1 MSVSDQHVS
10 RRLRAQ
16 ADLAMSAKKDLMTR
30 WARDGVPVCVG
41 SEHPKQ
47 LEWYPTS
54 LRSFSAWDGSQNS
67 AAVRECEPL
76 LRKTAFQTL
85 KSNASLHLAINQL
98 LRQLEVTAE
107 ACRRALNPELAVED
121 AKEKA
126 EVERAKRAGALLGYR
141 QARAEVRTARRDLG
155 AEKRAHQGTLGLL
168 REKERELAQAHEQI
182 AALTKTLRK
191 TTSLKSVR

>member
-1 MSVSDQHVS
+1 MSVSDLHVS

-16 ADLAMSAKKDLMTR
+16 ADLAMSAKKDLMLR
-30 WARDGVPVCVG
+30 WARDGVPVCAG
-41 SEHPKQ
+41 SDHPKQ

-67 AAVRECEPL
+67 AAIREAEPL

-85 KSNASLHLAINQL
+85 KANVSLHQDVNQL
-98 LRQLEVTAE
+98 LRQLQVTAE
-107 ACRRALNPELAVED
+107 ICRRALDPQLVVED
-121 AKEKA
+121 AKEMA
-126 EVERAKRAGALLGYR
+126 EIERAKRAGALLGYR
-141 QARAEVRTARRDLG
+141 QARAEARTARRDLG

-182 AALTKTLRK
+182 AALTKTLHK